1 MNVLNGTLDLRT
13 GELRP
18 HRREDLITKLAP
30 VVYDHEARCPL
41 FLAFLD
47 RILAGNAD
55 LIAFVQRAVG
65 YSLTGDV
72 QERVLLILWG
82 GGANGKSTLLETL
95 RGMLG
100 DYAMRTPTE
109 TLLVKRE
116 GAIPNDIARLKG
128 ARFVSAS
135 EADEGKRLAE
145 AQIKEMTGGDTI
157 TARFMRAEFFDFRP
171 EFKLWLATN
180 HKPVIRG
187 TDKAIWDRIRLV
199 PFNVRIP
206 EAEQDKGLGAKLRDE
221 LPGILAWAVEGCLAW
236 QRDGLGIAKDVQ
248 AATASYRDEMDVV
261 AAFITDVCTVAP
273 GARVQSRV
281 LYEKYKRWCE
291 ENGERAV
298 SQKALGEKLRER
310 GLEPR
315 KGSGGA
321 RWWHGVEVARVARSG
336 ATSGITAKNASM
348 KGLTGNSRLHVPPA
362 TPDGRGDGAPDGNGV
377 EIKVERGRRVYSL

>member
-1 MNVLNGTLDLRT
+1 SREKLLKHALRSEQAARMQGMVTLAQSEPGIPVKPDQLDADPWALNVLNGTLDLRT
-13 GELRP
+13 GQLRP

-30 VVYDHEARCPL
+30 VVYDHEARYPL

-47 RILAGNAD
+47 RIFAGNTE
-55 LIAFVQRAVG
+55 LIGFVQRAVG

-72 QERVLLILWG
+72 RERVLLILWG

-95 RGMLG
+95 RSMLG

-109 TLLVKRE
+109 TLLVKHD
-116 GAIPNDIARLKG
+116 GAIPNDVARLRG

-145 AQIKEMTGGDTI
+145 AQIKDMTGGETLS
-157 TARFMRAEFFDFRP
+157 ARFMRAEWFDFKP

-206 EAEQDKGLGAKLRDE
+206 DGEQDKGLGAKLRAE

-236 QRDGLGIAKDVQ
+236 QRDGLGIAQDVQ
-248 AATASYRDEMDVV
+248 AATASYRAEMDVLAV
-261 AAFITDVCTVAP
+261 FIGDVCTVSPA
-273 GARVQSRV
+273 AKVSSKLLFSR
-281 LYEKYKRWCE
+281 YSKWCE
-291 ENGERAV
+291 ANGERPL
-298 SQKALGEKLRER
+298 SQRALGEKLREKGFEPGKVGHR
-310 GLEPR
+310 GTRGWLGIGIAE
-315 KGSGGA
+315 A
-321 RWWHGVEVARVARSG
+321 R
-336 ATSGITAKNASM
+336 
-348 KGLTGNSRLHVPPA
+348 
-362 TPDGRGDGAPDGNGV
+362 
-377 EIKVERGRRVYSL
+377 